1 MAPMSGKLYDKLG
14 PGRPIFIGLCLQ
26 LIGIVWLLLE
36 ALTATPVIVLIGYA
50 FIMLGTGFS
59 MGNIMTSGQA
69 QLHQEQT
76 TDGNAIFNTLQ
87 QFAGALGT
95 AVVSLIM
102 ALAQAGSTS
111 AHNTAIGSQHAF
123 GFLLLLTL
131 IGDVAIFFG
140 LRRRRDETTGK

>member
-1 MAPMSGKLYDKLG
+1 
-14 PGRPIFIGLCLQ
+14 
-26 LIGIVWLLLE
+26 
-36 ALTATPVIVLIGYA
+36 

-111 AHNTAIGSQHAF
+111 AHNTAIGSQHAY

-131 IGDVAIFFG
+131 VGDVAI
-140 LRRRRDETTGK
+140 

>member
-1 MAPMSGKLYDKLG
+1 
-14 PGRPIFIGLCLQ
+14 
-26 LIGIVWLLLE
+26 
-36 ALTATPVIVLIGYA
+36 
-50 FIMLGTGFS
+50 MLGTGFS
-59 MGNIMTSGQA
+59 IGNIMTSGQA

-131 IGDVAIFFG
+131 VGDVAIFFG
-140 LRRRRDETTGK
+140 LRRRRGETENA